1 MANDKAAAT
10 YHPNDDDLPP
20 LSVLVDM
27 LDDVV
32 KMLDGVDELVVAH
45 RRAAAEDHH
54 ELERL
59 QSASFRI
66 GQAWSA
72 AVSARRAL
80 RRG

>member
-1 MANDKAAAT
+1 MSTEETDQDVR
-10 YHPNDDDLPP
+10 DDELPP

-45 RRAAAEDHH
+45 RRAADDDHH

-59 QSASFRI
+59 QHVTVRI

-72 AVSARRAL
+72 VVSARKVL
-80 RRG
+80 RSRGQ